1 MTTSYAVTR
10 GSSDHAYSHCS
21 ACIHSIS
28 RAVPRLPHIHSS
40 AITSVIAARNSTCS
54 GSICSKQPKYHA
66 SAKYLHT
73 VFEAS
78 TCVSCLAMMLV
89 SKSAHGNAHIRGEAQ
104 QRIGHALAQQSA
116 RKKVPQSVAQWLL
129 PFSHTVTPPSSSR
142 LRTPA
147 VLDLQPCAEGL
158 STKYE
163 NLLNK

>member
-1 MTTSYAVTR
+1 MHTLTAQRAYTASHALCQDCLTFTAAPSHQ
-10 GSSDHAYSHCS
+10 SSQPGIPPVQAPSVLSSQSTMHQPNIFTPSLKPPPVFHA
-21 ACIHSIS
+21 
-28 RAVPRLPHIHSS
+28 
-40 AITSVIAARNSTCS
+40 
-54 GSICSKQPKYHA
+54 
-66 SAKYLHT
+66 
-73 VFEAS
+73 F
-78 TCVSCLAMMLV
+78 AMMLV

-104 QRIGHALAQQSA
+104 QRIGHTLAQQSA